1 MALLKY
7 VLRDQSTAKTQ
18 LCDKRSLNKKYCR
31 HTYPSIPPKI
41 GIPSSKN
48 KHQALKGVPRVGVE
62 AQRLTLAIDKRA
74 LLRIVKVDTFMF

>member
-1 MALLKY
+1 M
-7 VLRDQSTAKTQ
+7 
-18 LCDKRSLNKKYCR
+18 

-41 GIPSSKN
+41 GIPSSNKN
-48 KHQALKGVPRVGVE
+48 KHHALKGVPRVGME